1 MKPVVADGDSLRRL
15 FAATTEHTFEVD
27 LGVADP
33 PLIEYLVD
41 LLIRFIR
48 MDAIFKMRNTVGRRL
63 EDVAEMMIEADQR
76 QANPR
81 REIYRHIGD
90 FTLFWT
96 GVYPEALSSMQAPDR
111 RDHLVDYFQ
120 QGKRSYYLASTFDQ
134 KPYDQEA
141 PILRRL
147 SEEFELCTYGLN
159 RVRTCGS
166 RRRPL
171 GGTQGIVLTADEADP
186 DPSQSPD
193 PAYAEA
199 ALRRISG

>member
-41 LLIRFIR
+41 LMIRFIR
-48 MDAIFKMRNTVGRRL
+48 MDSIFKVRNTVGRCL
-63 EDVAEMMIEADQR
+63 EDVAEMLIEAEQR

-81 REIYRHIGD
+81 REMYRHIGD
-90 FTLFWT
+90 FTLFWS
-96 GVYPEALSSMQAPDR
+96 GVYPEVLSSMQAPDR

-147 SEEFELCTYGLN
+147 SDEFELCTYGLN
-159 RVRTCGS
+159 RVRALWQQEAS
-166 RRRPL
+166 ARRKQDAS
-171 GGTQGIVLTADEADP
+171 GQDEV
-186 DPSQSPD
+186 
-193 PAYAEA
+193 
-199 ALRRISG
+199 

>member
-48 MDAIFKMRNTVGRRL
+48 MDAIFKVRNTVGCRL
-63 EDVAEMMIEADQR
+63 EDVAEMMIEAEQR

-96 GVYPEALSSMQAPDR
+96 GVYPEVLSSMQAPDR

-147 SEEFELCTYGLN
+147 SDEFELCTYVLN
-159 RVRTCGS
+159 RVRNLWQQEVS
-166 RRRPL
+166 ARRRPEPSD
-171 GGTQGIVLTADEADP
+171 QDEV
-186 DPSQSPD
+186 
-193 PAYAEA
+193 
-199 ALRRISG
+199 

>member
-1 MKPVVADGDSLRRL
+1 MKPVVADSESLRRI
-15 FAATTEHTFEVD
+15 FAATTEHAFEVD

-41 LLIRFIR
+41 LLIRFVR
-48 MDAIFKMRNTVGRRL
+48 MDAIFKVRDTLGRRL
-63 EDVAEMMIEADQR
+63 EDVAEMMIEAEQR

-90 FTLFWT
+90 FTLFWS
-96 GVYPEALSSMQAPDR
+96 GVYPEVLSQMQAPDR

-134 KPYDQEA
+134 KPYEQEA

-147 SEEFELCTYGLN
+147 SDEFELCTYGLN
-159 RVRTCGS
+159 RVRS
-166 RRRPL
+166 LWQQESAAHRSHHPP
-171 GGTQGIVLTADEADP
+171 APDED
-186 DPSQSPD
+186 
-193 PAYAEA
+193 
-199 ALRRISG
+199 

>member
-1 MKPVVADGDSLRRL
+1 MKPVVADGESLRRI
-15 FAATTEHTFEVD
+15 FAATAEHTFEVD

-33 PLIEYLVD
+33 PLIEYLVE
-41 LLIRFIR
+41 LLIRFVR
-48 MDAIFKMRNTVGRRL
+48 MDGIFKLRDTIGRRL

-90 FTLFWT
+90 FTLFWS
-96 GVYPEALSSMQAPDR
+96 GVYPEALSHLKAPDR

-147 SEEFELCTYGLN
+147 SDEFELCTYGLN
-159 RVRTCGS
+159 RVRS
-166 RRRPL
+166 L
-171 GGTQGIVLTADEADP
+171 WQ
-186 DPSQSPD
+186 Q
-193 PAYAEA
+193 EA
-199 ALRRISG
+199 AAQGTLNPPKSDED